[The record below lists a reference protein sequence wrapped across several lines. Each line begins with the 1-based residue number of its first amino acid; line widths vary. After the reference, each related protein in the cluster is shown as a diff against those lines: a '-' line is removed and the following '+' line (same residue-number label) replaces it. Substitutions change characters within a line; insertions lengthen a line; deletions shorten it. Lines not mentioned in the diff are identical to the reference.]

1 MKNVNWLERR
11 LQLKKK
17 ATDELEQRRREEA
30 AKLGI
35 GYESYMARF
44 SNIDTR
50 NYGYF

>member
-1 MKNVNWLERR
+1 MKNANWLEQRIK
-11 LQLKKK
+11 LKK
-17 ATDELEQRRREEA
+17 AAELELEQHRREEA

-44 SNIDTR
+44 VNISTR

>member
-1 MKNVNWLERR
+1 MKNADWLEQR
-11 LQLKKK
+11 LKLKQK
-17 ATDELEQRRREEA
+17 ADTELEQHRREEA

-44 SNIDTR
+44 VNSNTR

>member
-1 MKNVNWLERR
+1 MKNADWLEQR
-11 LQLKKK
+11 LKLKK
-17 ATDELEQRRREEA
+17 AAELELEQHRREEA

-44 SNIDTR
+44 VNINTR